1 MATPQTTPGPSF
13 GDTAESFAD
22 WARLHTRQL
31 AIGGVAIAAVAV
43 AAVLYAGNERSK
55 AGRAEAALV
64 AAQQPLATNDF
75 AAAERELARVSSQ
88 YDGTVG
94 GTQAALLLARVM
106 YEQGKFKEGIA
117 VLEKLDADGK
127 QDQVAAQTLIAGG
140 HEGLRQ
146 FAEAAKAYEA
156 AAAAAEFPADRD
168 NLRANAARAYGL
180 AGNAAEAKRLW
191 TELAADE
198 SGAVA
203 GEARVRLGELAGA
216 AGKS

>member
-1 MATPQTTPGPSF
+1 MATPQTPTGASF
-13 GDTAESFAD
+13 GDTAESAAD

-31 AIGGVAIAAVAV
+31 AIGGVAVAV
-43 AAVLYAGNERSK
+43 LALAAVLYSSNQRSK

-88 YDGTVG
+88 YGGTVG

-106 YEQGKFKEGIA
+106 YEQGKFKEGIT

-127 QDQVAAQTLIAGG
+127 QNRVAVQTLIAGG

-146 FAEAAKAYEA
+146 FAEAAKAYEE

-168 NLRANAARAYGL
+168 NLRASAARAYGF

-198 SGAVA
+198 RGPVA
-203 GEARVRLGELAGA
+203 GEARIRLGELTGA